1 MMMFLHSTNYIHA
14 VVIRY
19 TDDEWSGNI
28 LFLFKLG
35 IFYEAPAD
43 RGGGGGGIITEKYLS
58 KYFTFM
64 NFHLFCL
71 IRVASRQ
78 SFCCSFFFVLFE
90 FVFFLWPT
98 SLYLGPYIKNCKR
111 L

>member
-43 RGGGGGGIITEKYLS
+43 RGGVGEEASSQRNIYLNILHS
-58 KYFTFM
+58 
-64 NFHLFCL
+64 
-71 IRVASRQ
+71 
-78 SFCCSFFFVLFE
+78 
-90 FVFFLWPT
+90 
-98 SLYLGPYIKNCKR
+98 
-111 L
+111 